1 MKSYFKTLSIYFM
14 PHIIIDNM
22 KNKDEQD
29 IIIVL
34 KELTVKMRKQ

>member
-1 MKSYFKTLSIYFM
+1 M

-34 KELTVKMRKQ
+34 KELTVKMRKR